1 MSDINGEN
9 SLTAM
14 PEIDGD
20 GLSANT
26 RRWICLN
33 QVTALLTD
41 GKVKLEDLVSEIESN
56 RNPNTPLFDGFS
68 TKSKRSPRIR
78 RIRPRSDPD
87 EEPAH
92 NPTRIKIKF
101 KNLPAAVELPESKG
115 EKCSESPNTKGKIS
129 KARLYRHLATSN
141 LPNLHEDPTL
151 PEPFMNYISQT
162 GGRLDS
168 LVFVIE
174 KEISNTDASPSHARL
189 SVPYCQV
196 RNGFLTAAEAD
207 KLSSGE
213 GIDVDLVQPCLE
225 ERKMIF
231 KIWFSTYVINSG
243 WNAVCSRDELTAENI
258 VRLWAFRRESN
269 LCFAL
274 VKVS

>member
-1 MSDINGEN
+1 MSDISGET
-9 SLTAM
+9 SFTAM
-14 PEIDGD
+14 AKIDGD

-41 GKVKLEDLVSEIESN
+41 GKVQLEDLVSEIQSN
-56 RNPNTPLFDGFS
+56 RNPNTPLFDNFS
-68 TKSKRSPRIR
+68 MKSKRSPRIR
-78 RIRPRSDPD
+78 RIRPGPVPD
-87 EEPAH
+87 KEPAH

-101 KNLPAAVELPESKG
+101 KNPATVELPESKRKKG
-115 EKCSESPNTKGKIS
+115 SESLNTKGKIS
-129 KARLYRHLATSN
+129 KARLYRHLAASN
-141 LPNLHEDPTL
+141 LPTLPEDPTL
-151 PEPFMNYISQT
+151 PDPFKNHILKT
-162 GGRLDS
+162 GGCLGS

-174 KEISNTDASPSHARL
+174 KEISNTDASPGHARL

-196 RNGFLTAAEAD
+196 RNGFLTTAEVD

-213 GIDVDLVQPCLE
+213 GVDVDLVQPCLE